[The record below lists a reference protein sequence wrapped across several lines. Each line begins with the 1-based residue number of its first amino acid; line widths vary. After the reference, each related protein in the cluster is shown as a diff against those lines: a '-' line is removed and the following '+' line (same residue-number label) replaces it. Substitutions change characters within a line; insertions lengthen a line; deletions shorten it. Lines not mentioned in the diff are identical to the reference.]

1 MGRSKTRSNR
11 HRQRR
16 LGRRAAP
23 AAVPPVAHATPPT
36 VIDQT
41 LALPALDRLLGWLL
55 DRPRA
60 LQVAGVLVG
69 IFLAVLALRPLLLS
83 AAPVSLAAIK
93 VAPTQAAATASPP
106 AAPAGSAEQA
116 VIDLIAAYNQASITA
131 AVLGRADAMAPYLAP
146 DGIAWAD
153 AQAEYG
159 RRATRGETHN
169 PALTRWGILRVV
181 VDSDAATV
189 ETQEQWDDQ
198 TSVGGQVVSS
208 RRGILTQNIYELRR
222 VPSTERW
229 LITTVTTTNI
239 ID

>member
-1 MGRSKTRSNR
+1 MIG
-11 HRQRR
+11 
-16 LGRRAAP
+16 
-23 AAVPPVAHATPPT
+23 
-36 VIDQT
+36 QT

-55 DRPRA
+55 DRPRV

-69 IFLAVLALRPLLLS
+69 IFLAALALRPLLSS
-83 AAPVSLAAIK
+83 AAPVSLAVTNATP
-93 VAPTQAAATASPP
+93 AQSATASPS
-106 AAPAGSAEQA
+106 AGSSEQA
-116 VIDLIAAYNQASITA
+116 VIDLVAAYNQASIAA

-146 DGIAWAD
+146 DGTAWAD

-159 RRATRGETHN
+159 RRATRGESHN
-169 PALTRWGILRVV
+169 PALTRWGVLRVV
-181 VDSDAATV
+181 VNSDAATV

-198 TSVGGQVVSS
+198 TSVSGQVMSS

-222 VPSTERW
+222 VPKTERW

>member
-1 MGRSKTRSNR
+1 MGRSKARSKR

-16 LGRRAAP
+16 SYQRAP
-23 AAVPPVAHATPPT
+23 VAVPPAAQATPPT
-36 VIDQT
+36 MIDRV
-41 LALPALDRLLGWLL
+41 LALPAFDQMLGRLL
-55 DRPRA
+55 DRPRV
-60 LQVAGVLVG
+60 LQVVGVLVG
-69 IFLAVLALRPLLLS
+69 IFLAVLALRPLLSS
-83 AAPVSLAAIK
+83 AAPVSLAAIN
-93 VAPTQAAATASPP
+93 ATPAQATVTASAP
-106 AAPAGSAEQA
+106 AAPTGSAEQA

-146 DGIAWAD
+146 DGTAWAD

-169 PALTRWGILRVV
+169 PALTRWSVLRVEV
-181 VDSDAATV
+181 VSNTATV

-208 RRGILTQNIYELRR
+208 RRGILTHNIYELRR
-222 VPSTERW
+222 APSTERW